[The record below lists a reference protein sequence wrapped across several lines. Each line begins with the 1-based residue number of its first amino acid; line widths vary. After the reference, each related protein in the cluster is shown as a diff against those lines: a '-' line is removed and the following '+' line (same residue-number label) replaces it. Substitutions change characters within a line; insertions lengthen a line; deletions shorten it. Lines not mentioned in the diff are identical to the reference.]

1 MDYDG
6 RTALHLAGSEG
17 KLEIIKYLSKHV
29 EDMLVKDARLNDALD
44 DALRGNFTDSE
55 NFLVNVLIGLKNDTC
70 NKYANGLFDKGM
82 QQAIGSFQ
90 RKFADLQIAV
100 KAATTQQQFR
110 ELLFGSKINKTSEGL
125 STVETLKTFFSVSE
139 LFI

>member
-1 MDYDG
+1 VYAAARGDLKTLNALRKLGVDLNGMDYDG

-44 DALRGNFTDSE
+44 DAIRGNFTDSE

-82 QQAIGSFQ
+82 QQAIGSF
-90 RKFADLQIAV
+90 
-100 KAATTQQQFR
+100 
-110 ELLFGSKINKTSEGL
+110 
-125 STVETLKTFFSVSE
+125 
-139 LFI
+139 